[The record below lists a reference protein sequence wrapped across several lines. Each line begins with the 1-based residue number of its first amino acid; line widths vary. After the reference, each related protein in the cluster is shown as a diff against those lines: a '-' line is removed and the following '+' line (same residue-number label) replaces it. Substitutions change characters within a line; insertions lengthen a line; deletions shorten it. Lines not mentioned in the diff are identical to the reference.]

1 MHAATASP
9 GIARYRGLGGVG
21 AHAHKISLRGRP
33 SAKARTVAARRSPRS
48 DELRVLV
55 VEDNLD
61 AAEGLARQLQNWG
74 HHCRVCTSGQEAL
87 SVLPSYHP
95 QVVLIDIGLPDMDG
109 WSLARFISQASNER
123 PILIAVTAY
132 GEEGDFVRSQQAAI
146 SYHLIKPAYQFQLRQ
161 ILGRI
166 ASQQ

>member
-1 MHAATASP
+1 MNVTASP
-9 GIARYRGLGGVG
+9 DKSLYTERSGAGVLPDN
-21 AHAHKISLRGRP
+21 AASRVPRFP
-33 SAKARTVAARRSPRS
+33 KARTAAVRSGPRS
-48 DELRVLV
+48 EALRVLV
-55 VEDNLD
+55 IEDNLD
-61 AAEGLARQLQNWG
+61 AAESLARQLHNWG

-87 SVLPSYHP
+87 SVLPGYRP

-109 WSLARFISQASNER
+109 WSLARFISQASHDR

-132 GEEGDFVRSQQAAI
+132 GEESDFVRSQRAAI
-146 SYHLIKPAYQFQLRQ
+146 SYHLVKPAYQFQLRQ